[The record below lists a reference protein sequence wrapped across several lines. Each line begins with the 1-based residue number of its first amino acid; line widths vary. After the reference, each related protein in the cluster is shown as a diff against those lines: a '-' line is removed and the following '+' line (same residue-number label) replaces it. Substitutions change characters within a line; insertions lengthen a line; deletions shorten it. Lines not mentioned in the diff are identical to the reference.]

1 MPRLFWRRLSPFH
14 SLLGFLTF
22 LLRTLKLSPSH
33 WNILPLELV
42 VPSISVHSSCHS
54 YMPFR
59 GRVPEHT
66 LLCTSHQASL
76 ALSFLRLQRGLLL
89 LLL

>member
-1 MPRLFWRRLSPFH
+1 MIAFQGLGALGPEREPRMPRLFWRRLSPFH

-42 VPSISVHSSCHS
+42 VP
-54 YMPFR
+54 
-59 GRVPEHT
+59 
-66 LLCTSHQASL
+66 
-76 ALSFLRLQRGLLL
+76 
-89 LLL
+89 